1 MAMSKCARCGF
12 DDVIERNVD
21 KVLYSKF
28 DAAVITVPADVCL
41 HCGEQFYKAEVSFC
55 FDAIRK
61 RLDSGQVDELQPIG
75 RFFRVPA
82 SFMDT
87 GAADLAKFLAGLSV
101 SDTPQAD

>member
-12 DDVIERNVD
+12 DDVIEKNVD

-41 HCGEQFYKAEVSFC
+41 HCGERFYKAEVSFC

-61 RLDSGQVDELQPIG
+61 RLDRGQVDELEPIG
-75 RFFRVPA
+75 RFFRAPV
-82 SFMDT
+82 SFLDT
-87 GAADLAKFLAGLSV
+87 GAADLDKFLAGLSV